1 MKIDTNQ
8 LSTEGVTLIE
18 EIAPSALDLET
29 DTVKFSVPIKLTA
42 NVFKVSN
49 VVIVNLSWDALM
61 HTNCSRC
68 LNEFEMDLKN
78 NITLNYPVNKSEPVI
93 ELNADIRDEI
103 ILDYPIRPL
112 CSPDCKGLCPRC
124 GKNLNEGGCSCGTT

>member
-8 LSTEGVTLIE
+8 ISTEGLTLIE
-18 EIAPSALDLET
+18 EIAPLDLGLET

-49 VVIVNLSWDALM
+49 VVIVDLTWDALM

-68 LNEFEMDLKN
+68 LNEFEMDLKK

-93 ELNADIRDEI
+93 ELNTDIRDEI